1 MHISTMLVFW
11 SLVLLFGIVWCWRS
25 ISCFRLL
32 ASLPY
37 MSIRA
42 GVVVAVAL
50 HEVDNAPDTKPGS
63 QSYNKGL
70 QNAYCRIKKCHKS
83 PFLPRVRLPE
93 KGHKKRRPVLVTAA
107 VISPPGW
114 AGSPRRLSV
123 CGAAVFSCKGCGFC
137 RCVLR
142 RGSGGAYHVAC
153 VYVPDSDTS
162 FKVFCSYE

>member
-1 MHISTMLVFW
+1 MSTKM
-11 SLVLLFGIVWCWRS
+11 IQ
-25 ISCFRLL
+25 
-32 ASLPY
+32 
-37 MSIRA
+37 
-42 GVVVAVAL
+42 
-50 HEVDNAPDTKPGS
+50 HHTKPGS

-162 FKVFCSYE
+162 FKVFALMNERKRGCGFRRSSRHCGNVYNCLAHGVVGNAVCRTWESCPLLFHVL